1 MKKNNIILV
10 TGGSGL
16 IGTYLKNELPEAIY
30 VSSRD
35 YDLTNQIEVESMF
48 IKYKPDVL
56 IVEVDSIIF
65 ESQLLIF
72 REIKKHLKTSALIM
86 IKKTDD
92 KQCNEIIRPQF
103 YFF

>member
-48 IKYKPDVL
+48 IKYKPD
-56 IVEVDSIIF
+56 IVIHLAAKVGGIIDNINHPVTHLDDN
-65 ESQLLIF
+65 LLINTLV
-72 REIKKHLKTSALIM
+72 LKYAY
-86 IKKTDD
+86 K
-92 KQCNEIIRPQF
+92 
-103 YFF
+103 Y